1 MMQSHIHCIC
11 LTFLCDEFLCE
22 FLDYANRRKHS
33 RRGYICIFSLCCVLW
48 HVSLNCRCVLL
59 QIHIHYTSLAFLL
72 CAFPCVLLICQ
83 FLGRQSRIDSIYLV
97 SHHCAT
103 INVSSNDMPEWMNS
117 HIDHICAAFLLY
129 VFSYDLSNEF
139 SDAMQS
145 YIACI
150 CTICFQNVFSCV
162 FSNCSN

>member
-1 MMQSHIHCIC
+1 MYLFS
-11 LTFLCDEFLCE
+11 
-22 FLDYANRRKHS
+22 
-33 RRGYICIFSLCCVLW
+33 SLCVLTCLLKLPLYFVANP
-48 HVSLNCRCVLL
+48 HSLHFFGFPMVC
-59 QIHIHYTSLAFLL
+59 ISM
-72 CAFPCVLLICQ
+72 CAFNLPI
-83 FLGRQSRIDSIYLV
+83 SREAKSHRLHLFGF
-97 SHHCAT
+97 HHCAT

-117 HIDHICAAFLLY
+117 HIDHICAAFLLC